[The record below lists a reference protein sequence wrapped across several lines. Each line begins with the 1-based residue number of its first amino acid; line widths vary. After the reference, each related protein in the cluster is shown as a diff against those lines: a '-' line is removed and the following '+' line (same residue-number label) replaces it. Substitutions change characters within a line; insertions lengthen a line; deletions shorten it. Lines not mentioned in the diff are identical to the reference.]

1 MGGPPGQPVLGV
13 AALAQVDELADD
25 VAGAP
30 VAVEVEGLARW
41 LVTSQVLQSTEIA
54 SPSTRR
60 QRCWSW

>member
-1 MGGPPGQPVLGV
+1 VGGPPDQLVLGV

-25 VAGAP
+25 VAGPP
-30 VAVEVEGLARW
+30 VAVEVEGLAAR
-41 LVTSQVLQSTEIA
+41 VGDQPGVAEHQIA